1 MQAADSAFA
10 TAVDPG
16 DITIKKLFI
25 TPLAEVVHPQADTL
39 NPALKAVIEARMQAD
54 QSGSQRSNEGGWQ
67 STADFASWAG
77 EPGQALLQFATALAT
92 QLTAQH
98 SNERGLFEPEFA
110 WQYNAWAN
118 VNEAGAS
125 NALHGHAGAYWS
137 AVYWVDDGGRS
148 DDPSVGGDLEFPDPR
163 GMIASV
169 YNPALR
175 MRIEGC
181 VAAGYS
187 TTVAARSGTL
197 IMFPSWLM
205 HSVRRFDGKRP
216 RISIAFNFGVA
227 NL

>member
-1 MQAADSAFA
+1 MQTADTPFS
-10 TAVDPG
+10 TNVDPG
-16 DITIKKLFI
+16 NIKINKLFI
-25 TPLAEVVHPQADTL
+25 TPLAEIAHPQAETL
-39 NPALKAVIEARMQAD
+39 NAALKAIIQARMQAD

-67 STADFASWAG
+67 STADFADWAG
-77 EPGQALLQFATALAT
+77 EPGQALLKFAMAFAT

-98 SNERGLFEPEFA
+98 SNERGLFEPQFE

-118 VNEAGAS
+118 VNETGAS

-137 AVYWVDDGGRS
+137 GVYWVDDGGRTE
-148 DDPSVGGDLEFPDPR
+148 DPAVGGDLEFPDPR

-175 MRIEGC
+175 MRVEGC
-181 VAAGYS
+181 IAAGYS
-187 TTVAARSGTL
+187 STFAARSGTL

-205 HSVRRFDGKRP
+205 HSVRRFNGQRP